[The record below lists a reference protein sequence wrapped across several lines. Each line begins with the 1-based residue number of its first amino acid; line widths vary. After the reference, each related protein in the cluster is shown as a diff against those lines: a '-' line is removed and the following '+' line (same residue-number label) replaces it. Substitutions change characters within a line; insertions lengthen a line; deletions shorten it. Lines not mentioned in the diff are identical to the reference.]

1 MQESIESILYK
12 LVQGVPGA
20 YLQFKKTLLNLQGT
34 YSAKQFVTFLSNQT
48 SFLSIQME
56 NMISRIASL
65 FQHLTRVLNI
75 ISENLSANSEI
86 IDKINH
92 IIKASDKK
100 NKSRVTQNIFDLVKK
115 LAALRDT
122 ITLEIGEDIAE
133 LSKNKRD
140 VIAMQLQNP
149 EERIFSLFRKRFFIF
164 FLMEKFTILKR

>member
-1 MQESIESILYK
+1 
-12 LVQGVPGA
+12 
-20 YLQFKKTLLNLQGT
+20 
-34 YSAKQFVTFLSNQT
+34 
-48 SFLSIQME
+48 
-56 NMISRIASL
+56 MISRIASL

-75 ISENLSANSEI
+75 ISENLSPNSEI

-100 NKSRVTQNIFDLVKK
+100 NKSRVAQNIFDLVKK

-133 LSKNKRD
+133 LSKNKPD
-140 VIAMQLQNP
+140 VIAMELQNS